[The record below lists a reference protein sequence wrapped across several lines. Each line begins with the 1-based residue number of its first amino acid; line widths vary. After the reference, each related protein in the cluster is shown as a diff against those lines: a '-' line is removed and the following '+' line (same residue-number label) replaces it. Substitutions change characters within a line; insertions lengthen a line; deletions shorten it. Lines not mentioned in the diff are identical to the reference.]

1 MKSTVGRPR
10 RVTDEDIARILAWHA
25 EILAWRAMGAGLKT
39 RRALAQELGISP
51 STVAYVIS
59 RRGHYKQPSP
69 EKREGELDERHH
81 RVAQLRTRGLI

>member
-25 EILAWRAMGAGLKT
+25 EVLAWRAMGAGLKS

-59 RRGHYKQPSP
+59 RRGQYKQPSP
-69 EKREGELDERHH
+69 EKRDGELDERHH
-81 RVAQLRTRGLI
+81 HVAQLRTRGLL